1 MLHLDRLPAA
11 DAALLS
17 HEERHNTHMHIGWV
31 LIGEGPPPPYEDVLA
46 HVRTRLAE
54 VPRYRQRLLYPPL
67 RIGRPFWID
76 DPRFNLEYHVRHTA
90 LPAPGSIEQLRNL
103 AGRIFS
109 QRLDRSKPL
118 WELWLVQGL
127 EGDRFAII
135 NKTHRALVDGVH
147 RLDITTL
154 LFDRSPSPPPHRSPA
169 AAWIPHPEPT
179 PPELAAAALRDALGA
194 PRQLI
199 EQVGSILNTPE
210 TAQAAVQE
218 LLDDVKELAS
228 GYLDPP
234 STTPLNVPVG
244 PHRRIAWVRYPLADF
259 KQIKDALGATVND
272 IYIAAVSGALNRWFR
287 HRGLRTRGVRLR
299 AAVPVSQS
307 WGSSGRLSHNR
318 VVEVFAP
325 LPIDCNDPVDRVRI
339 VHKALHDLKSSRR
352 ALGARTIASLQE
364 FAPPALMAQVARLG
378 FSTRFFNL
386 VVANVP
392 GPETPLYLLGRQVVQ
407 IAPVGFLVDNSALM
421 FLLVSYNG
429 MLEIG
434 LTADPD
440 ALPDLEIIAEALDD
454 AVTEL
459 RDAARRRTPRPPR
472 ARKRRPPARGKAS

>member
-11 DAALLS
+11 DAALLT
-17 HEERHNTHMHIGWV
+17 HEDLHHTHMHIGWV
-31 LIGEGPPPPYEDVLA
+31 LIGEGPPPPYADVLA
-46 HVRTRLAE
+46 HVRSRLSE
-54 VPRYRQRLLYPPL
+54 VPRYRQKLLYPPL

-127 EGDRFAII
+127 EGDRFAVI

-154 LFDRSPSPPPHRSPA
+154 LFDRTPTPTAPRPSS

-179 PPELAAAALRDALGA
+179 PPQLAAAALRDALGA
-194 PRQLI
+194 PRQLG
-199 EQVGSILNTPE
+199 EQLGRILDSPE
-210 TAQAAVQE
+210 TARAAVQE
-218 LLDDVKELAS
+218 LVDDLKELAA
-228 GYLDPP
+228 GYIDPP
-234 STTPLNVPVG
+234 SPTPFNVALG
-244 PHRRIAWVRYPLADF
+244 THRRMAWLRYPLADF
-259 KQIKDALGATVND
+259 KDIKDALGATVND

-299 AAVPVSQS
+299 AAVPVSQQ
-307 WGSSGRLSHNR
+307 WGTGDAAHSR

-325 LPIDCNDPVDRVRI
+325 LPIDCNDPVQRVRI
-339 VHKALHDLKSSRR
+339 VHRALHDLKSSRR
-352 ALGARTIASLQE
+352 ALGARAIASLQE

-407 IAPVGFLVDNSALM
+407 IAPVGFLLDNSALM

-434 LTADPD
+434 ITADPD
-440 ALPDLEIIAEALDD
+440 ALPDLDLIAEALDD
-454 AVTEL
+454 AVVEL
-459 RDAARRRTPRPPR
+459 KEAAGRERRPARQR
-472 ARKRRPPARGKAS
+472 RKRSASARGEAS